1 MCGDFAGIEQVSVCV
16 VLLTDVF
23 HSVVLDVFV
32 SARALCQ
39 PLHVTCVSSN
49 IDLGL
54 SDLTITRITKSSKRL
69 VYTLAYTEGLYGQ
82 IIVDKDH
89 DLGEAVSNSGGS
101 VRQCTRA
108 FKTF

>member
-1 MCGDFAGIEQVSVCV
+1 MCGDFAGIKQVSVRV

-23 HSVVLDVFV
+23 HSVVWYFFV

-69 VYTLAYTEGLYGQ
+69 VYTLAHTEGLYGE
-82 IIVDKDH
+82 IIVDMDH
-89 DLGEAVSNSGGS
+89 DLGEAVSNRGGY
-101 VRQCTRA
+101 TR
-108 FKTF
+108 